1 MCHSYQKSSDD
12 LTNKRANVLSHGLKL
27 FLAAFF
33 FLLLPL
39 SMSLT
44 QGQNKPVET
53 KQSTGSASS
62 AAELAQVRRAID
74 EGNAKWIE
82 AWAKGDAAMIVN
94 TFSEDAIELRPDG
107 TVVKSH
113 QQILEHVRESMQRL
127 GPGVQL
133 TVTTTTVWL
142 DGDTAYETGKSNYK
156 YTQKGLPKTFQA
168 RYVSIWKRQHDG
180 TWKLFMDMGV
190 PQD

>member
-1 MCHSYQKSSDD
+1 MCDDGQKFTDAF
-12 LTNKRANVLSHGLKL
+12 THKRANVLSHDLKL
-27 FLAAFF
+27 FVAAFL
-33 FLLLPL
+33 FLMLPL
-39 SMSLT
+39 SMTLT
-44 QGQNKPVET
+44 QAQKKSAET
-53 KQSTGSASS
+53 NQSAASSTS

-94 TFSEDAIELRPDG
+94 TFAEDAIELRPDG

-127 GPGVQL
+127 GAGVQL

>member
-1 MCHSYQKSSDD
+1 MCDDGRKFTGIFTKKS
-12 LTNKRANVLSHGLKL
+12 ANVLSHDLKL
-27 FLAAFF
+27 LLAAFF
-33 FLLLPL
+33 SLLLPL
-39 SMSLT
+39 SIIPT
-44 QGQNKPVET
+44 RAQNKPVE
-53 KQSTGSASS
+53 KNQSAGSSTS

-82 AWAKGDAAMIVN
+82 AWAKSDADMIVN
-94 TFSEDAIELRPDG
+94 TFAEDAIELRPDG

-142 DGDTAYETGKSNYK
+142 DGDTAYETGKSLYK
-156 YTQKGLPKTFQA
+156 YTQKGAPKSFQA

-180 TWKLFMDMGV
+180 TWKLFVDMGV